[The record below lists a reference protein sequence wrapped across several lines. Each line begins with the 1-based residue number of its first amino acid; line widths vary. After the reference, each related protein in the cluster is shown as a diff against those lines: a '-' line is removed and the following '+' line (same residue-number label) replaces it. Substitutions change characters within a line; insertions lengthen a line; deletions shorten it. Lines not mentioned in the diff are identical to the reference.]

1 MHKANGLV
9 AERVRTANSLTP
21 KQEKFC
27 LLVSSGSSN
36 SEAYREAY
44 RADKMLP
51 NTVHREAHRLTQNP
65 MVATRISALKV
76 GVESDTRATVVEA
89 RRWVLGRLQEEATY
103 AGTAGAR
110 IRALELL
117 GKAVGLFD
125 ESAGDDITEP
135 KSSAEILEAIE
146 ERLSTWVQPNQ
157 EIEVT

>member
-1 MHKANGLV
+1 
-9 AERVRTANSLTP
+9 
-21 KQEKFC
+21 
-27 LLVSSGSSN
+27 
-36 SEAYREAY
+36 
-44 RADKMLP
+44 
-51 NTVHREAHRLTQNP
+51 

-125 ESAGDDITEP
+125 THNVEDTNHLR
-135 KSSAEILEAIE
+135 SSSEVFDEIRQRLEVLFVDGA
-146 ERLSTWVQPNQ
+146 TDP
-157 EIEVT
+157 

>member
-1 MHKANGLV
+1 MSQTYQSIK
-9 AERVRTANSLTP
+9 SLTP

-27 LLVSSGSSN
+27 LLVSSGCSN

-44 RADKMLP
+44 RAEKMLP

-117 GKAVGLFD
+117 GKAAGLFD
-125 ESAGDDITEP
+125 EL
-135 KSSAEILEAIE
+135 SSRDFAENRSSVEIADELRQ
-146 ERLSTWVQPNQ
+146 RL
-157 EIEVT
+157 VTVFGEKALP

>member
-1 MHKANGLV
+1 MSQTYQSIK
-9 AERVRTANSLTP
+9 SLTP

-44 RADKMLP
+44 RAEKMLP

-125 ESAGDDITEP
+125 ELSSRDFAENR
-135 KSSAEILEAIE
+135 SSAEIADELRQ
-146 ERLSTWVQPNQ
+146 RL
-157 EIEVT
+157 VTVFGEKALP

>member
-1 MHKANGLV
+1 MAQTYQSIK
-9 AERVRTANSLTP
+9 SLTP

-27 LLVSSGSSN
+27 LLVSSGCSN

-44 RADKMLP
+44 RAEKMLP

-125 ESAGDDITEP
+125 DAYGDTLGTVR
-135 KSSAEILEAIE
+135 SSSEIEAEIHQ
-146 ERLSTWVQPNQ
+146 RLTAWIDKELPADG
-157 EIEVT
+157 

>member
-1 MHKANGLV
+1 
-9 AERVRTANSLTP
+9 
-21 KQEKFC
+21 
-27 LLVSSGSSN
+27 
-36 SEAYREAY
+36 
-44 RADKMLP
+44 MLP

-125 ESAGDDITEP
+125 EFSSRDLTENR
-135 KSSAEILEAIE
+135 SSAAIADE
-146 ERLSTWVQPNQ
+146 LRQRL
-157 EIEVT
+157 VTVFGEKALP

>member
-1 MHKANGLV
+1 
-9 AERVRTANSLTP
+9 
-21 KQEKFC
+21 
-27 LLVSSGSSN
+27 
-36 SEAYREAY
+36 
-44 RADKMLP
+44 MLP

-125 ESAGDDITEP
+125 ESNRQAGREP
-135 KSSAEILEAIE
+135 RASSDILEDIQQ
-146 ERLSTWVQPNQ
+146 RLAAWLPHKG
-157 EIEVT
+157 

>member
-1 MHKANGLV
+1 MAQTYQSIK
-9 AERVRTANSLTP
+9 SLTP

-36 SEAYREAY
+36 SEAYRDAY
-44 RADKMLP
+44 RAEKMLP

-125 ESAGDDITEP
+125 EFSSRDFTENR
-135 KSSAEILEAIE
+135 SSAEIADELRQ
-146 ERLSTWVQPNQ
+146 RL
-157 EIEVT
+157 VTIFGETVLP

>member
-1 MHKANGLV
+1 MSQTYQSIK
-9 AERVRTANSLTP
+9 SLTP

-44 RADKMLP
+44 RAEKMLP

-117 GKAVGLFD
+117 GKAVGLFEDHDAEDRSHMRSSSEVLD
-125 ESAGDDITEP
+125 EIRQRLTSLSEE
-135 KSSAEILEAIE
+135 EILGDG
-146 ERLSTWVQPNQ
+146 
-157 EIEVT
+157 

>member
-1 MHKANGLV
+1 MSQTYQFIK
-9 AERVRTANSLTP
+9 SLTP

-44 RADKMLP
+44 RAEKMLP

-117 GKAVGLFD
+117 GKAIGLFED
-125 ESAGDDITEP
+125 HDVEDRSHVR
-135 KSSAEILEAIE
+135 SSSEVLGEIRQRLEV
-146 ERLSTWVQPNQ
+146 LFVDGTTDP
-157 EIEVT
+157 

>member
-1 MHKANGLV
+1 MSQTYQSIK
-9 AERVRTANSLTP
+9 SLTP

-36 SEAYREAY
+36 SEAYRDAY
-44 RADKMLP
+44 RAEKMLP

-76 GVESDTRATVVEA
+76 GVESDTRDTVVEA

-125 ESAGDDITEP
+125 ESSRQDVTEP
-135 KSSAEILEAIE
+135 RASGEILEDIQ
-146 ERLSTWVQPNQ
+146 ERLAAWLPRNHWVK
-157 EIEVT
+157 E

>member
-1 MHKANGLV
+1 MAQTYQSIK
-9 AERVRTANSLTP
+9 SLTP

-36 SEAYREAY
+36 SEAYRDAY
-44 RADKMLP
+44 RAEKMLP

-125 ESAGDDITEP
+125 ESNRQDGREPRASSDLLEDIQQ
-135 KSSAEILEAIE
+135 
-146 ERLSTWVQPNQ
+146 RLAAWLSHKG
-157 EIEVT
+157 

>member
-1 MHKANGLV
+1 MSQTYQSIK
-9 AERVRTANSLTP
+9 SLTP

-27 LLVSSGSSN
+27 LLVSSGTSN

-44 RADKMLP
+44 RAEKMLP
-51 NTVHREAHRLTQNP
+51 NTVNREAHRLTQNP
-65 MVATRISALKV
+65 MVATRISALKA

-125 ESAGDDITEP
+125 THNVEDTNHLR
-135 KSSAEILEAIE
+135 SSSEVF
-146 ERLSTWVQPNQ
+146 RWPNHPFASPMWWFHLPF
-157 EIEVT
+157 

>member
-1 MHKANGLV
+1 MTTDTVSFKSIK
-9 AERVRTANSLTP
+9 SLTP

-27 LLVSSGSSN
+27 LLVSAGSSN

-51 NTVHREAHRLTQNP
+51 TPVHREAHRLTQNP

-76 GVESDTRATVVEA
+76 VVESDTRTTVVEA

-125 ESAGDDITEP
+125 ESARRDLTENR
-135 KSSAEILEAIE
+135 SSAAIADE
-146 ERLSTWVQPNQ
+146 LRQRL
-157 EIEVT
+157 VTVFGEKALP

>member
-1 MHKANGLV
+1 MSQTYQSIK
-9 AERVRTANSLTP
+9 SLTP

-44 RADKMLP
+44 RAEKMLP
-51 NTVHREAHRLTQNP
+51 NTVHREAYRLTQNP

-76 GVESDTRATVVEA
+76 AVESDTRASVVEA

-103 AGTAGAR
+103 AGTGGAR

-117 GKAVGLFD
+117 GRAVGLFD
-125 ESAGDDITEP
+125 EFSSRDFTENR
-135 KSSAEILEAIE
+135 SSAEIADELRQ
-146 ERLSTWVQPNQ
+146 RL
-157 EIEVT
+157 VTVFGEKALP

>member
-1 MHKANGLV
+1 
-9 AERVRTANSLTP
+9 
-21 KQEKFC
+21 
-27 LLVSSGSSN
+27 
-36 SEAYREAY
+36 
-44 RADKMLP
+44 MLP

-117 GKAVGLFD
+117 GRAVGLFD
-125 ESAGDDITEP
+125 EFSSRDFTENR
-135 KSSAEILEAIE
+135 SSAEIADELRQ
-146 ERLSTWVQPNQ
+146 RL
-157 EIEVT
+157 VTVFGEKALP

>member
-1 MHKANGLV
+1 
-9 AERVRTANSLTP
+9 
-21 KQEKFC
+21 
-27 LLVSSGSSN
+27 
-36 SEAYREAY
+36 
-44 RADKMLP
+44 
-51 NTVHREAHRLTQNP
+51 

-125 ESAGDDITEP
+125 ESNRQDGREP
-135 KSSAEILEAIE
+135 RTSSDILEDIQQ
-146 ERLSTWVQPNQ
+146 RLAAWVPHKG
-157 EIEVT
+157 

>member
-1 MHKANGLV
+1 
-9 AERVRTANSLTP
+9 
-21 KQEKFC
+21 
-27 LLVSSGSSN
+27 
-36 SEAYREAY
+36 
-44 RADKMLP
+44 
-51 NTVHREAHRLTQNP
+51 

-125 ESAGDDITEP
+125 EFSRRDVTENR
-135 KSSAEILEAIE
+135 SSVEIADELRQ
-146 ERLSTWVQPNQ
+146 RL
-157 EIEVT
+157 VTVFGEKALP

>member
-1 MHKANGLV
+1 MSQTYQSIK
-9 AERVRTANSLTP
+9 SLTP

-27 LLVSSGSSN
+27 LLVSSGTSN

-44 RADKMLP
+44 RAEKMLP

-125 ESAGDDITEP
+125 ESNRQDGREP
-135 KSSAEILEAIE
+135 RTSSDILEDIQQ
-146 ERLSTWVQPNQ
+146 RLAVWLPHKG
-157 EIEVT
+157 